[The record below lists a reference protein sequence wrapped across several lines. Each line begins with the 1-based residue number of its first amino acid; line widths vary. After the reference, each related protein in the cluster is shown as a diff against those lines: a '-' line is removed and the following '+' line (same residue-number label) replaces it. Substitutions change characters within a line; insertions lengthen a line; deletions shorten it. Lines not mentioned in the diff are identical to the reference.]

1 MLPEKIDLFI
11 DEHVDKPLSEYI
23 KENPRFILEF
33 VNNLSW
39 EEKFE
44 LINDFVTEN
53 DEINQA
59 VNTLN
64 KYLSLFIEEEIKERL
79 IQNISEEE
87 YLRHKAIVEIYE
99 KAKNGGEL
107 NKKDSSNGIV

>member
-1 MLPEKIDLFI
+1 MLPEKIDIFI

-33 VNNLSW
+33 VNSLNW

-44 LINDFVTEN
+44 LISDYVATNE
-53 DEINQA
+53 EIEKA
-59 VNTLN
+59 INTLN
-64 KYLSLFIEEEIKERL
+64 KHISLFIEDEIKERI

-99 KAKNGGEL
+99 KSKSEL
-107 NKKDSSNGIV
+107 ELSKKKILINK

>member
-1 MLPEKIDLFI
+1 MLPEKIDIFI
-11 DEHVDKPLSEYI
+11 DEHIDKPLSEYI

-33 VNNLSW
+33 VNNLNW

-44 LINDFVTEN
+44 LISDYVATNE
-53 DEINQA
+53 EIEKA
-59 VNTLN
+59 INTLN
-64 KYLSLFIEEEIKERL
+64 KYIFLFIEDEIKERV

-99 KAKNGGEL
+99 KAKNEL
-107 NKKDSSNGIV
+107 ELSKKGNSN

>member
-1 MLPEKIDLFI
+1 MLPEKIDIFI
-11 DEHVDKPLSEYI
+11 DEHIDKPLSEYI

-33 VNNLSW
+33 VNSLTW

-44 LINDFVTEN
+44 LISDYVATNE
-53 DEINQA
+53 EIEKA
-59 VNTLN
+59 INTLN
-64 KYLSLFIEEEIKERL
+64 KYISLFIEDEIKERV

-99 KAKNGGEL
+99 KAKNEL
-107 NKKDSSNGIV
+107 ELSKKKTPN